1 MIGKY
6 GKVTLLNDPAQQK
19 VMLSHRSI
27 SGEYVWRDYKHKSS
41 YTGSYEKAFLEFLDL
56 DLNFDPEDVMS
67 PSPHTYYYEYE
78 GKKHFYIP
86 DFFIP
91 SLSLEVEIKDGGKNP
106 NTHPKIQAV
115 DKVKEKLKDDIM
127 LSNKATYSYIK
138 ITDKDHFKFLNFLE
152 IEKEKFQ
159 KGDHSTTV
167 LL

>member
-1 MIGKY
+1 MAVCALPDHCHCLFLPGVLFGQYLY
-6 GKVTLLNDPAQQK
+6 G
-19 VMLSHRSI
+19 
-27 SGEYVWRDYKHKSS
+27 GE
-41 YTGSYEKAFLEFLDL
+41 
-56 DLNFDPEDVMS
+56 
-67 PSPHTYYYEYE
+67 
-78 GKKHFYIP
+78 KHFYIP

-106 NTHPKIQAV
+106 NTHPKIQSV

>member
-19 VMLSHRSI
+19 IMLSHRSI
-27 SGEYVWRDYKHKSS
+27 SGYYVWRDYKHKSS

-91 SLSLEVEIKDGGKNP
+91 SLYSFSSFVFLTTKTGYILTILGFNFIKAFAVFISSILVLSGNP
-106 NTHPKIQAV
+106 TI
-115 DKVKEKLKDDIM
+115 I
-127 LSNKATYSYIK
+127 
-138 ITDKDHFKFLNFLE
+138 
-152 IEKEKFQ
+152 
-159 KGDHSTTV
+159 
-167 LL
+167 